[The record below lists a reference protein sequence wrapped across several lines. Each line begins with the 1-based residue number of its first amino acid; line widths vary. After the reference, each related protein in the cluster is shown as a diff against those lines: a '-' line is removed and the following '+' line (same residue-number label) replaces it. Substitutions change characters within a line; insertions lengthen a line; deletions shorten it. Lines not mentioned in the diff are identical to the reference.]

1 MLCTEPF
8 EGTATKIARVLC
20 LADYP
25 FRLVDR
31 PIGNCTLLQLTERAE
46 MAYAQALPLRLAG

>member
-1 MLCTEPF
+1 M
-8 EGTATKIARVLC
+8 G

-46 MAYAQALPLRLAG
+46 MAYAQALPLLLEG